1 MRNTNY
7 QRSTTSTVKNTPGAS
22 AHTPEQQTAARILT
36 EVNRVIIGKEDVTSR
51 VLMAMLAEGHILM
64 EDVPGTGKTT
74 LALSFARALGIS
86 SRRIQFHS
94 DTLPSDI
101 VGFSIYDRER
111 GGLVYQE
118 GAIMTNLLLA
128 DEINRTSSKTQ
139 SALLE
144 AMQEGQVTVD
154 GNTMALPSPFIV
166 IATQNPAGS
175 AGTQMLPNSQLDR
188 FLVRLNMGYPS
199 RESQIALMQDR
210 QEKDPLDEIRA
221 VTDAS
226 GFLKMVH
233 EVRQIYVSERVFEY
247 ITDLIEKSRTD
258 SYTQLGISPRGGLAV
273 SRMAKSSAYLHGR
286 DYVNV
291 QDVQDVFANVCAH
304 RLILSPKARL
314 HERTA
319 ENILADILRAVPSPE
334 NVKSPV

>member
-1 MRNTNY
+1 M
-7 QRSTTSTVKNTPGAS
+7 TS
-22 AHTPEQQTAARILT
+22 QILE
-36 EVNRVIIGKEDVTSR
+36 EVNRVIVGKEDVTSR

-74 LALSFARALGIS
+74 LALAFARALGIA
-86 SRRIQFHS
+86 SRRVQFHS

-101 VGFSIYDRER
+101 VGFSVYDRER
-111 GGLVYQE
+111 GGLIYQE
-118 GAIMTNLLLA
+118 GAVMTNLLLA

-175 AGTQMLPNSQLDR
+175 AGTQMLPNVQLDR
-188 FLVRLNMGYPS
+188 FLVRLSMGYPS
-199 RESQIALMQDR
+199 RESQIELMRDR
-210 QEKDPLDEIRA
+210 EETDPLTGVKP
-221 VTDAS
+221 VTDAA
-226 GFLKMVH
+226 GFLRMVQ
-233 EVRQIYVSERVFEY
+233 EVRQVYVSDRIFEY
-247 ITDLIEKSRTD
+247 ITDLIEESRKST
-258 SYTQLGISPRGGLAV
+258 YVQLGISPRGGLAV
-273 SRMAKSSAYLHGR
+273 AKMAKSSAYLAGR

-291 QDVQDVFANVCAH
+291 RDVTDIFANVCAH

-319 ENILADILRAVPSPE
+319 ESILGDILRAVPSPE